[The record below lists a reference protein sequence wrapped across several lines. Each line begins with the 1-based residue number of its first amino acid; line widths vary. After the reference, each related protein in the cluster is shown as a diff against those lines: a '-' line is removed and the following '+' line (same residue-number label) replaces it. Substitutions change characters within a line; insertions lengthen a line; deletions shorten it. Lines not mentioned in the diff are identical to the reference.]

1 MGLIYVLGIAGG
13 AFTVLGTSLLS
24 RRAGALDVTL
34 YSYLT
39 PNVCAMAVAVF
50 VLFRYVLGL
59 SDERSR
65 RQRAGRLAGCGFGVY
80 LSHVIFLVLLR
91 HFGLATPPI
100 PTAVAVPLLTLV
112 IFLPSFLLSWLI
124 HKIPVVGRYLT

>member
-1 MGLIYVLGIAGG
+1 M
-13 AFTVLGTSLLS
+13 
-24 RRAGALDVTL
+24 
-34 YSYLT
+34 
-39 PNVCAMAVAVF
+39 
-50 VLFRYVLGL
+50 
-59 SDERSR
+59 
-65 RQRAGRLAGCGFGVY
+65 
-80 LSHVIFLVLLR
+80 IFLVLLR